1 MVRRRFV
8 NLTAAAS
15 ASPSLAQP
23 IKAASKDNRIVE
35 ENNKPGTVEWQL
47 RYHTFDDPI
56 SLASYP
62 LNRRV
67 RHSALVL
74 LGHKTICA
82 LATRS

>member
-1 MVRRRFV
+1 MSEGHMGRRRFV

-35 ENNKPGTVEWQL
+35 ENKKPGTVEWQL

-56 SLASYP
+56 SLGS
-62 LNRRV
+62 
-67 RHSALVL
+67 
-74 LGHKTICA
+74 
-82 LATRS
+82 